1 MRGLAL
7 ALRSGA
13 VVAGFAIVLALL
25 VDGPSEPVPAR
36 AARAPEPPAARPA
49 PPVARRPIATA
60 YTVDQA
66 TRSLV
71 YQVTSTTS
79 GDVVFQS
86 PSEDALRARAY
97 AESVDRQRVEH
108 PPQSDK
114 PATVIA

>member
-1 MRGLAL
+1 MSTTAIPAL
-7 ALRSGA
+7 ASPNAPLDRR
-13 VVAGFAIVLALL
+13 
-25 VDGPSEPVPAR
+25 PAPEER
-36 AARAPEPPAARPA
+36 PAPAPAARTPEPPAARPA

-97 AESVDRQRVEH
+97 AESVDRQRIEH